1 MRPEFLESS
10 VMVVE
15 HEERHG
21 GKKVDGLL
29 KVDEGSTVMI
39 LMKDVWLLMMIVRKQ
54 SYDV

>member
-1 MRPEFLESS
+1 MRAESS

-15 HEERHG
+15 REERHG
-21 GKKVDGLL
+21 GEKVDGIW